1 MRRELV
7 GVMGALLTVSSIAGG
22 CTAPNP
28 FLEDDGGATE
38 ESSSTGSPDP
48 STTAGPTGDPTTA
61 PSTTGTDPTTQGP
74 STDPDT
80 TVGETDDGSGDPTTD
95 DTSGP
100 AACGGDALCVADP
113 PAGWSGPVVWADVP
127 VADDGACPDN
137 FPEPAFEAFDD
148 LQAPPAACDC
158 SCGDPISVGCAAP
171 VLEYHA
177 GDSNCVSVNTDY
189 EVSAFG
195 TCNTSP
201 NQSSGQYWEV
211 QDPGVT
217 GGSCAPT
224 AEVTVPQAV
233 WTSRSLV
240 CGGASLV
247 EGTCGGG
254 ETCLPT
260 PPEGFEARVCV
271 WQAGDLECPGGFDD
285 GRFVRHAAIDDSRD
299 CAACTC
305 GNPTGECNGSV
316 ALWAESDCDY
326 QFGVSGNIDIGGG
339 CERGLTATQ
348 YSVTA
353 AEVSN
358 LSVSNVSCEAS
369 VGTAVG
375 EAEPE
380 DPFTLC
386 CRGLE

>member
-1 MRRELV
+1 MRLDLV
-7 GVMGALLTVSSIAGG
+7 GVMGALLTVSSMVGG

-28 FLEDDGGATE
+28 FIEGEDGAE
-38 ESSSTGSPDP
+38 GSSSGSSTDP
-48 STTAGPTGDPTTA
+48 STSGSPTGDPTTA
-61 PSTTGTDPTTQGP
+61 TSTSTSAEPTT
-74 STDPDT
+74 SSTTDPDT
-80 TVGETDDGSGDPTTD
+80 TVDETDEVTGDPTTD

-100 AACGGDALCVADP
+100 ALCEGDALCVANP
-113 PAGWSGPVVWADVP
+113 PAGWSGPVVWVDVP
-127 VADDGACPDN
+127 IAEDVACPDL
-137 FPEPAFEAFDD
+137 FPDPAFEAFDD
-148 LQAPPAACDC
+148 LQAPPAQCEC
-158 SCGDPISVGCAAP
+158 SCADALNVGCADP

-177 GDSNCVSVNTDY
+177 GDSACVSVNTDY
-189 EVSAFG
+189 DISAFG
-195 TCNTSP
+195 SCNTSP

-217 GGSCAPT
+217 GGSCAPM
-224 AEVTVPQAV
+224 AEVSVPEAS

-247 EGTCGGG
+247 GGACDSG

-271 WQAGDLECPGGFDD
+271 WQAGNLECPTGFDD
-285 GRFVRHAAIDDSRD
+285 GRFVRHAEIDDSRACD
-299 CAACTC
+299 ECTC

-316 ALWAESDCDY
+316 VLWAESDCDY
-326 QFGVSGNIDIGGG
+326 QFGASGNIDIGGG
-339 CERGLTATQ
+339 CERGITATQ

-369 VGTAVG
+369 VGTAIG
-375 EAEPE
+375 EAEPDE
-380 DPFTLC
+380 PFTLC
-386 CRGLE
+386 CRGVD